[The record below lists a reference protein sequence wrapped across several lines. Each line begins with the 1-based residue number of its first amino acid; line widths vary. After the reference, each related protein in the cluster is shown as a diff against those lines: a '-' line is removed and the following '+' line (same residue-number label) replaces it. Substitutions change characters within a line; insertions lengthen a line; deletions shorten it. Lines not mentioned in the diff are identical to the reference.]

1 MGYCVIRNNNKYIY
15 NLVEII
21 CDLDSDVAGIPTTF
35 SPGSKVFVVDSSSYY
50 MLNASKEWKK
60 LETTGEGVNDS
71 IEELNSKIKT
81 LSTNVLYKPDSK
93 KS

>member
-35 SPGSKVFVVDSSSYY
+35 SPGSKVFVVNSSSYY

-60 LETTGEGVNDS
+60 LVMTEKEVNDS
-71 IEELNSKIKT
+71 IEELNNKVKT

>member
-1 MGYCVIRNNNKYIY
+1 MEEARN
-15 NLVEII
+15 
-21 CDLDSDVAGIPTTF
+21 DR
-35 SPGSKVFVVDSSSYY
+35 
-50 MLNASKEWKK
+50 
-60 LETTGEGVNDS
+60 EGVNDS